1 MLVKEQHLKHLLWF
15 CCLIPDG
22 STAVLESCLAG
33 SYDSAPRYYPREI
46 KTSVHTADLYM
57 EVYSIFIHHSHKLET
72 NQMALTTEQIFKTK
86 VHSLDVPTQY

>member
-1 MLVKEQHLKHLLWF
+1 
-15 CCLIPDG
+15 
-22 STAVLESCLAG
+22 
-33 SYDSAPRYYPREI
+33 
-46 KTSVHTADLYM
+46 M